1 MAMNILPTQLLRMN
15 ARTNL
20 FCHSNMQTSITCG
33 APQSSIVRPRR
44 QDPSAGLL
52 RRRLTT
58 MQHSTADDFK
68 ERLYESLQ
76 GATLNFPTVHVGK
89 HQSVYVC
96 GDPAG
101 SVYFIQSGQI
111 KLLMLSPEG
120 KECLLAIH
128 TPGDTFGELCLAGS
142 SPRQET
148 ATAMEETTLKRI
160 PCARFLLHL
169 TNNSLV
175 EGFVQYL
182 AIRVGDQ
189 QQVIANL
196 ITADSEHRLGETLLL
211 LANKLGQPD
220 SRSTRIEQKITH
232 EELAEM
238 VGTTRPRI
246 TAFMLE
252 FRALGLIEISP
263 ESFLI
268 IKKTK
273 LSAY

>member
-1 MAMNILPTQLLRMN
+1 V
-15 ARTNL
+15 
-20 FCHSNMQTSITCG
+20 QTSATENFKK
-33 APQSSIVRPRR
+33 
-44 QDPSAGLL
+44 
-52 RRRLTT
+52 RL
-58 MQHSTADDFK
+58 D
-68 ERLYESLQ
+68 ESLQ
-76 GATLNFPTVHVGK
+76 RATLNFRTVRIEK
-89 HQSVYVC
+89 DQSVYVC

-101 SVYFIQSGQI
+101 CVYFIQSGQI

-169 TNNSLV
+169 TTNSLV
-175 EGFVQYL
+175 EGFVHYL

-252 FRALGLIEISP
+252 FRARGLIEITP
-263 ESFLI
+263 EHFLV
-268 IKKTK
+268 IKEKK
-273 LSAY
+273 LSDYLGRGRLDVPPIPRGREALPPTLSNIEQTAA